1 VGKNPCFNIARIFYQ
16 KKTDIMKRFYFFLL
30 ALLISAPTISA
41 QEVEKE
47 LSLTNSTVNEKFD
60 YIITKSNNFQE
71 FKVVKRTW
79 IHTIKKQVLDSVN
92 KQKEEIKALAIIIED
107 QKSNTNKLESKITAL
122 NNEIA
127 TVNTDKDNISFI
139 GSDMKKGAF
148 KNLFWG
154 IISVLSILLLF
165 FIYKFKNSNT
175 ITQEA
180 KSQLSEVEKEYES
193 HKKTALEREQKV
205 MRKLQDELNK
215 NRN

>member
-1 VGKNPCFNIARIFYQ
+1 MN
-16 KKTDIMKRFYFFLL
+16 RFYFFLC
-30 ALLISAPTISA
+30 ALFIGVLNTSA
-41 QEVEKE
+41 QETTKE

-60 YIITKSNNFQE
+60 YVITKSNNFKE
-71 FKVVKRTW
+71 FKVVKRVW
-79 IHTIKKQVLDSVN
+79 LHTLKKQVLDSVN
-92 KQKEEIKALAIIIED
+92 KQKGEIKTLAVIIED
-107 QKSNTNKLESKITAL
+107 QKSNTKKLESKIATL
-122 NNEIA
+122 NNDI
-127 TVNTDKDNISFI
+127 TQVNTDKDNISFI

-175 ITQEA
+175 TTQEA
-180 KSQLSEVEKEYES
+180 KAQLADVEKEYES

>member
-1 VGKNPCFNIARIFYQ
+1 
-16 KKTDIMKRFYFFLL
+16 MKRIYFFLL
-30 ALLISAPTISA
+30 ALLISVSTVSA
-41 QEVEKE
+41 QKTEKE

-60 YIITKSNNFQE
+60 YVITKSNNFQE

-79 IHTIKKQVLDSVN
+79 LHTIKKQVLDSVN
-92 KQKEEIKALAIIIED
+92 KQKGEIKDLAVIIED
-107 QKSNTNKLESKITAL
+107 QKSNTKKLELKIETL
-122 NNEIA
+122 NSEIT

-154 IISVLSILLLF
+154 IILILSILLLF
-165 FIYKFKNSNT
+165 LIFKFKNSNT
-175 ITQEA
+175 VTQEA
-180 KSQLSEVEKEYES
+180 KTQLADVEKEYEN

-215 NRN
+215 NRS

>member
-1 VGKNPCFNIARIFYQ
+1 MN
-16 KKTDIMKRFYFFLL
+16 RFFFFLCT
-30 ALLISAPTISA
+30 LIIGVINTSA
-41 QEVEKE
+41 QETIKE

-60 YIITKSNNFQE
+60 YVITNSNNYQE
-71 FKVVKRTW
+71 FKVVKRAW
-79 IHTIKKQVLDSVN
+79 LHTLKKQVLDSVN
-92 KQKEEIKALAIIIED
+92 KQKGEIKALAVIIED
-107 QKSNTNKLESKITAL
+107 QKSNTKKLESKIETL
-122 NNEIA
+122 NNDI
-127 TVNTDKDNISFI
+127 TQVNTDKDNISFI

-154 IISVLSILLLF
+154 IISVLSVLLFF

-180 KSQLSEVEKEYES
+180 KAQLAELEKEYES

-215 NRN
+215 NRS

>member
-1 VGKNPCFNIARIFYQ
+1 MNKFY
-16 KKTDIMKRFYFFLL
+16 
-30 ALLISAPTISA
+30 LLICTLLLSTSTISA
-41 QEVEKE
+41 QEAEKE

-60 YIITKSNNFQE
+60 YIITKSNSFQE

-79 IHTIKKQVLDSVN
+79 LHTIKKQVLDSVN
-92 KQKEEIKALAIIIED
+92 KQKGEIKALAVIIED
-107 QKSNTNKLESKITAL
+107 QKSNTKKLESKIATL
-122 NNEIA
+122 NSEIT

-175 ITQEA
+175 TTQEA
-180 KSQLSEVEKEYES
+180 KTQLADVEKEYES

>member
-1 VGKNPCFNIARIFYQ
+1 MN
-16 KKTDIMKRFYFFLL
+16 RFFFFLCT
-30 ALLISAPTISA
+30 LIIGVINTSA
-41 QEVEKE
+41 QETIKE

-60 YIITKSNNFQE
+60 YVITKSNNYQE
-71 FKVVKRTW
+71 FKVVKRAW
-79 IHTIKKQVLDSVN
+79 LHTLKKQVLDSVN
-92 KQKEEIKALAIIIED
+92 KQKGEIKALAVIIED
-107 QKSNTNKLESKITAL
+107 QKSNTKKLESKIETL
-122 NNEIA
+122 NNDI
-127 TVNTDKDNISFI
+127 TQVNTDKDNISFI

-154 IISVLSILLLF
+154 IISVLSVLLFF

-180 KSQLSEVEKEYES
+180 KAQLAELEKEYES

-215 NRN
+215 NRS

>member
-1 VGKNPCFNIARIFYQ
+1 
-16 KKTDIMKRFYFFLL
+16 MKRIYFFLL
-30 ALLISAPTISA
+30 ALLISVSTVSA
-41 QEVEKE
+41 QKTEKE

-60 YIITKSNNFQE
+60 YVITKSNNFQE

-79 IHTIKKQVLDSVN
+79 LHTIKKQVLDSVN
-92 KQKEEIKALAIIIED
+92 KQKGEIKALAVIIED
-107 QKSNTNKLESKITAL
+107 QKSNTKKLELKIETL
-122 NNEIA
+122 NSEIT

-154 IISVLSILLLF
+154 IISILSILLLF
-165 FIYKFKNSNT
+165 FIFKFKNSNT
-175 ITQEA
+175 VTQEA
-180 KSQLSEVEKEYES
+180 KAQLADVEKEYEN

-215 NRN
+215 NRS